1 MVEEDK
7 AKKAFTNRWRTF
19 AYNVMPVNLKNA
31 RVTYQRAMVT
41 LFHDMM
47 HKDIKVYMDNMIT
60 KSCTLEII

>member
-1 MVEEDK
+1 
-7 AKKAFTNRWRTF
+7 
-19 AYNVMPVNLKNA
+19 MPVNLKNA